1 MLMLMMRNMLAT
13 FITDLFALFRFRIRR
28 DEAEKRVVDSLAQIW
43 KLKFDHKAKCLSQ
56 VKHKVWSRFEVEV
69 HEILK

>member
-1 MLMLMMRNMLAT
+1 MTLAWEGDNSKLVDVVT
-13 FITDLFALFRFRIRR
+13 VADV
-28 DEAEKRVVDSLAQIW
+28 DAEKSVDDSLAQIW
-43 KLKFDHKAKCLSQ
+43 KLKFDHRAKCLSQ